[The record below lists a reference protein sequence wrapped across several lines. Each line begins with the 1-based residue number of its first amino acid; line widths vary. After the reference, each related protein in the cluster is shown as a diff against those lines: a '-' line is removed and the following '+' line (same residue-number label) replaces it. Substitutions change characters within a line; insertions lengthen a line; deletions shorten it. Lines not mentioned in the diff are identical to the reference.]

1 MMRPYGAV
9 RCLALIGM
17 VAVFAAG
24 CARPTDQQKPMAVG
38 GRGDAV
44 ATVAFPADP
53 AADPLL
59 PVPRAGE
66 RLGRGAL
73 AVVRATGPSPSSPST
88 EFHLEVLSPDGRP
101 VARGRLPASSAGD
114 QTAVHFG
121 RNPWLPGGRGLVYG
135 SRSRGSLR
143 VIDFVKGE
151 DRRLLSVAP
160 DRAPGNLLVWRVL
173 GDRVYFHME
182 TWSRRGKGGPTAL
195 WRIGLDGA
203 NLEQME
209 FTGPGPEDHEY
220 LKDVRATDV
229 SPDGRYLLL
238 AGIGVGMRPSA
249 AVFRVDLSST
259 QGSATRIS
267 PEDEESVADGSFTA
281 DGRGVMMQYPYRVR
295 DRTDGRDQPRVG
307 VILAGLDGSDPQR
320 FGYDQPVRIPVA
332 RSPDGERLALA
343 EFTGWFWR
351 VTFRAISVTDP
362 GGGAPV
368 LLARSTSRTR
378 FLRPVGF
385 TADGKG
391 FLIWREESGEPEK
404 GAVLQRIDLVT
415 GDTVTLA
422 RGVREV
428 FLAE

>member
-1 MMRPYGAV
+1 MMRPYGAA

-17 VAVFAAG
+17 GAV
-24 CARPTDQQKPMAVG
+24 
-38 GRGDAV
+38 
-44 ATVAFPADP
+44 
-53 AADPLL
+53 
-59 PVPRAGE
+59 
-66 RLGRGAL
+66 L
-73 AVVRATGPSPSSPST
+73 A
-88 EFHLEVLSPDGRP
+88 
-101 VARGRLPASSAGD
+101 AGD

-173 GDRVYFHME
+173 DGRVYFHME
-182 TWSRRGKGGPTAL
+182 TWSRRGKAGPTAL

-220 LKDVRATDV
+220 LDDVWAADV

-238 AGIGVGMRPSA
+238 AGIGLGMRPS

-267 PEDEESVADGSFTA
+267 PEDEELVADGSFTA
-281 DGRGVMMQYPYRVR
+281 DGRGVMMRYSYRVR

-351 VTFRAISVTDP
+351 STFRAISVTDP
-362 GGGAPV
+362 GGG
-368 LLARSTSRTR
+368 
-378 FLRPVGF
+378 
-385 TADGKG
+385 ADGKG

-404 GAVLQRIDLVT
+404 GAVLQRIDLAT